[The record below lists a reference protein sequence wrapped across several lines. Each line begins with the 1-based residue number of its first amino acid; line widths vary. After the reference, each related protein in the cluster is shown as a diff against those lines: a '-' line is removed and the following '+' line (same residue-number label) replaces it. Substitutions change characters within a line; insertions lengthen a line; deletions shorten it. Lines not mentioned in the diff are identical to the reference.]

1 MRHFFLDRLDE
12 KGYILD
18 PVDIHHMS
26 KVLRMTRGEELQL
39 AYRGDLYHGKI
50 EQIDK
55 KMIVINI
62 ERKIARSPYPRIHL
76 YQALAKG
83 KKMEH
88 ILQHGTELGISK
100 FGLVPTRYSDVKSV
114 SKKKERYLRI
124 LKDAAKQ
131 SQSSDI
137 PEIVF
142 YEGLEQIPFDEDEI
156 FFCYELEKEN
166 KITIQQKGSVGI
178 IVGPEGGFS
187 QKEASFMKSK
197 AQAVSLGERVLR
209 TETAGFVATALILR
223 EFGVL

>member
-26 KVLRMTRGEELQL
+26 KVLRLVIGEELQL
-39 AYRGDLYHGKI
+39 AYGGNLYHGKI

-55 KMIVINI
+55 KKIVVNI
-62 ERKIARSPYPRIHL
+62 EGEISRPLYPKIHL

-100 FGLVPTRYSDVKSV
+100 FGLLPTRYSDVKSV
-114 SKKKERYLRI
+114 SQKKERYLRI

-131 SQSSDI
+131 SQAPCI
-137 PEIVF
+137 PEIDF
-142 YEGLEQIPFDEDEI
+142 YESLEELPFDEDEI

-166 KITIQQKGSVGI
+166 KINLQEKGSVGI
-178 IVGPEGGFS
+178 IIGPEGGFS
-187 QKEASFMKSK
+187 QKEASFIKSK
-197 AQAVSLGERVLR
+197 AQAVSLGERILR
-209 TETAGFVATALILR
+209 TETAGLVATALILR
-223 EFGVL
+223 ELGVL